1 MTEDELGQKMLEFER
16 SQTKIIRTTGNE
28 LLIGKPMRPTLPCD
42 MEEPRPS
49 RTDTGAFTRI
59 LRALEKHGPMT
70 SRDLAR
76 LLKKNS
82 HNVCGTVRHAVTA
95 GLVDQKIPHVR
106 FCERKTIK
114 QTATWIAGCIT
125 SRHKNHRG
133 KVAHFGFPR
142 Y

>member
-1 MTEDELGQKMLEFER
+1 MTEDQLGQQMLAFER

-28 LLIGKPMRPTLPCD
+28 FLIGKPMRPTLPCD

-49 RTDTGAFTRI
+49 RTDTGAFTPI

-95 GLVDQKIPHVR
+95 GLVDQTPHSI
-106 FCERKTIK
+106 ERDD
-114 QTATWIAGCIT
+114 ANGHMDCWLYHIA
-125 SRHKNHRG
+125 
-133 KVAHFGFPR
+133 A
-142 Y
+142 

>member
-1 MTEDELGQKMLEFER
+1 MTEDKLGQKMLEFER

-42 MEEPRPS
+42 FDKPQPS
-49 RTDTGAFTRI
+49 KVNTSAFKPI

-95 GLVDQKIPHVR
+95 GLVDQTPHAR
-106 FCERKTIK
+106 ERESGGHMECWLYDIS
-114 QTATWIAGCIT
+114 A
-125 SRHKNHRG
+125 
-133 KVAHFGFPR
+133 
-142 Y
+142 

>member
-1 MTEDELGQKMLEFER
+1 MTEDQLGQQMLAFER

-28 LLIGKPMRPTLPCD
+28 FLIGKPMRPTLPCD

-49 RTDTGAFTRI
+49 RTDTGAFTPI

-95 GLVDQKIPHVR
+95 GLVDQTPHSI
-106 FCERKTIK
+106 ERDDSNGHMDCWLYHL
-114 QTATWIAGCIT
+114 AA
-125 SRHKNHRG
+125 
-133 KVAHFGFPR
+133 
-142 Y
+142 

>member
-1 MTEDELGQKMLEFER
+1 MTEDKLGQKMLEFER

-42 MEEPRPS
+42 MEEPRTS
-49 RTDTGAFTRI
+49 RTDTGAFTPI

-95 GLVDQKIPHVR
+95 GLVDQTPHSIPR
-106 FCERKTIK
+106 DEDDKTNGHMDCWLYHL
-114 QTATWIAGCIT
+114 AA
-125 SRHKNHRG
+125 
-133 KVAHFGFPR
+133 
-142 Y
+142 